1 MLRAIGAEYT
11 ALLQVSLFAL
21 LRTEPAFR
29 RLWIGQCVSE
39 IGDWLQLVA
48 LLSILPTRGHAA
60 LGLGGF
66 FVVRFLPSV
75 LVAPL
80 AGSFADRFHRGRIM
94 IVADLLR
101 AVLVF
106 GYLRVRGPEDL
117 PLVYGLCFL
126 QESIT
131 AFFEPARGAA
141 IVQMVP
147 REKLFAANA
156 LSSASW
162 SVMLSLGAWIGGMVT
177 SAAGTKAAFLL
188 DSATFLVSAVYI
200 FRAKVPPLPKTGDME
215 HAASGGFLQGLRYLR
230 AHPPQAIIVLLKGG
244 LGVVGGFGVLLSAFA
259 DQVLGGDLARS
270 TGWLYFARGLGALL
284 GPLVAKRFFGDG
296 PRSLR
301 RGLLLS
307 FPLAA
312 TALVGFAYAPTLGA
326 ACSAF
331 VLTTTGTS
339 IVWVHSTQLLQLT
352 VEERVLGRVLAVEL
366 ALLTLALATSTAL
379 VAVPLSRG
387 WLDPRGATLLLAASM
402 LVPAV
407 AWFYANAR
415 WGDAI
420 DRAVTARDAQR

>member
-1 MLRAIGAEYT
+1 MEQSIPQSF
-11 ALLQVSLFAL
+11 QVSLFAL
-21 LRTEPAFR
+21 LRTEPSFR
-29 RLWIGQCVSE
+29 RLWIGQSVSE

-48 LLSILPTRGHAA
+48 ILSILPTRGHAA

-66 FVVRFLPSV
+66 FFVRFLPSV

-80 AGSFADRFHRGRIM
+80 AGSFADRFPRGRIM

-101 AVLVF
+101 AALVL

-117 PLVYGLCFL
+117 PLVYVLSFL
-126 QESIT
+126 QESVT

-141 IVQMVP
+141 IAQMVP
-147 REKLFAANA
+147 REKLLSANA
-156 LSSASW
+156 LSSMSW
-162 SVMLSLGAWIGGMVT
+162 SVMLSIGAWLGGMIT
-177 SAAGTKAAFLL
+177 SAAGPRAAFVV
-188 DSATFLVSAVYI
+188 DAATFLISAVYI
-200 FRAKVPPLPKTGDME
+200 FRARVPPMPKREPG
-215 HAASGGFLQGLRYLR
+215 HAASGSFLEGLRYLR
-230 AHPPQAIIVLLKGG
+230 AHPPQAVIVLLKGG
-244 LGVVGGFGVLLSAFA
+244 LGVVGGFGVLLSSFA

-284 GPLVAKRFFGDG
+284 GPLVAKRFFGDS

-312 TALVGFAYAPTLGA
+312 ASLVGFAHAPGLGA
-326 ACSAF
+326 ACFAF
-331 VLTTTGTS
+331 LLTTTGTS

-352 VEERVLGRVLAVEL
+352 VEARVLGRVLAVEL
-366 ALLTLALATSTAL
+366 AVLTSALAASTAL
-379 VAVPLSRG
+379 VAVPMARG

-407 AWFYANAR
+407 AWALANAR

-420 DRAVTARDAQR
+420 DRAVHARDRSR